1 MLPNAL
7 KSFAQIHS
15 LMQDDER
22 KDSSMKDHRKN
33 DLLAPKGP
41 PVIFLSS
48 AILLCIL
55 LSSCSG
61 PSKKP
66 TPSTPNPIVESQWQD
81 ARKAWLLDDV
91 AVAQSAFSLFAERY
105 PTDRRS
111 GEALLSAGICAQR
124 RGRMEEAE
132 GLLREAQ
139 SRGGAIAA
147 RALLQRGA
155 IAIDLNPARAAACF
169 REAGRLAIDDET
181 RSEAS
186 YQQGVA
192 LQRLGRFEEAQVAFQ
207 NCLQLGGSGKHSA
220 QATLRLQYD
229 PWFSVQVG
237 AFLKKSLAL
246 KQSTRL
252 QDAGF
257 PAEIRMPGRKGSPLH
272 RVLSGRFQER
282 NLALQHASRVQAALG
297 LEEVKVVP

>member
-1 MLPNAL
+1 
-7 KSFAQIHS
+7 
-15 LMQDDER
+15 
-22 KDSSMKDHRKN
+22 MKDRRKN
-33 DLLAPKGP
+33 DFLAYKGQAAG
-41 PVIFLSS
+41 FMSC
-48 AILLCIL
+48 AILLCIFISGC
-55 LSSCSG
+55 SSGSSKR
-61 PSKKP
+61 PSV
-66 TPSTPNPIVESQWQD
+66 SAPNPIVESQWQD

-169 REAGRLAIDDET
+169 REAGLQAIDNET
-181 RSEAS
+181 RSEAF

-192 LQRLGRFEEAQVAFQ
+192 LQRLGRFEEAQVALQ

-246 KQSTRL
+246 KLSTRL

-257 PAEIRMPGRKGSPLH
+257 LTEIRMPGRKGSPLH
-272 RVLSGRFQER
+272 RVLSGRYKVRSEAQ
-282 NLALQHASRVQAALG
+282 QHASRIQAALG
-297 LEEVKVVP
+297 LEDVKVVP

>member
-1 MLPNAL
+1 
-7 KSFAQIHS
+7 
-15 LMQDDER
+15 
-22 KDSSMKDHRKN
+22 MKDGRGN
-33 DLLAPKGP
+33 RFSLRWQ
-41 PVIFLSS
+41 I
-48 AILLCIL
+48 LCIAIICTGCL
-55 LSSCSG
+55 GCSSG
-61 PSKKP
+61 PRKAVP
-66 TPSTPNPIVESQWQD
+66 VEPADPLVESRWQD

-105 PTDRRS
+105 PEDRRS

-155 IAIDLNPARAAACF
+155 IALDLNPSRAAACF
-169 REAGRLAIDDET
+169 SEAGRQAVDDET
-181 RSEAS
+181 RSEAF

-192 LQRLGRFEEAQVAFQ
+192 LQRLGRFDEAREALQS
-207 NCLQLGGSGKHSA
+207 CLNLAGSGKHSA

-272 RVLSGRFQER
+272 RVLSGRYRDRSSAQ
-282 NLALQHASRVQAALG
+282 QHASRIQAALG
-297 LEEVKVVP
+297 LEDVRVVP